1 MAKLSL
7 SRLEAFVLGFETTGF
22 RVGID
27 VHKKSYSLALVREDG
42 ACFTWTGPARAATL
56 LEPVQRFGLRIKAV
70 VYEAGP
76 TGFSLARCLED
87 AGLRV
92 LVVAPS
98 RIPRPVRAG
107 AKCDRL
113 DCIKLAEYADNRRAR
128 AIAVPTESEE
138 AERSLL
144 RRRHAL
150 ADGRRRCKQR
160 IKAHLLYLGV
170 DAPEGLDHWSQKS
183 VASLGGL
190 SLKPS
195 ARLTLESLVR
205 ELFFHTEELRR
216 VEGQLLELIASGSQR
231 RRLGHL
237 RTIPGV
243 GFLTAATYLLELFR
257 PERFTNARQVASYLG
272 LAPMVRHSGGH
283 KPRGKITPVGQARLR
298 TLLIEASWVWKSR
311 DAYAAKLY
319 NRFLSQMGIA
329 QKAIVAV
336 ARRLAIIL
344 WRLLI
349 EGRSYRPDPA

>member
-7 SRLEAFVLGFETTGF
+7 SRIEAFVLGFETTRF

-56 LEPVQRFGLRIKAV
+56 LEPVQRFDLRIKAV

-76 TGFSLARCLED
+76 TGFSLARRLED

-92 LVVAPS
+92 MVVAPS

-160 IKAHLLYLGV
+160 IKSHLLYLGV
-170 DAPEGLDHWSQKS
+170 DAPEGLDHWSQRS

-190 SLKPS
+190 AVKPS
-195 ARLTLESLVR
+195 VRLTLESLIR
-205 ELFFHTEELRR
+205 ELAFHKEELRR
-216 VEGQLLELIASGSQR
+216 VEGQLLEMLAKGSQGK
-231 RRLGHL
+231 RLVYL
-237 RTIPGV
+237 RTVPGV
-243 GFLTAATYLLELFR
+243 GFLTAATYMLELFR

-272 LAPMVRHSGGH
+272 LAPMVHHSGGR
-283 KPRGKITPVGQARLR
+283 KPRGKITPVGQSRLR
-298 TLLIEASWVWKSR
+298 SLLVEASWVWKSR

-319 NRFLSQMGIA
+319 NRYLSRTGIS

-336 ARRLAIIL
+336 ARHLAIIL
-344 WRLLI
+344 WRLAI
-349 EGRSYRPDPA
+349 EQRAYRQNPI

>member
-7 SRLEAFVLGFETTGF
+7 TRLEAFVLGFETAEF

-27 VHKKSYSLALVREDG
+27 VHKKNYSLALLRADG
-42 ACFTWTGPARAATL
+42 ACFTWTGPAKAKTL

-76 TGFSLARCLED
+76 TGFGLSRELKR
-87 AGLRV
+87 AGV
-92 LVVAPS
+92 CVMVVAAS

-113 DCIKLAEYADNRRAR
+113 DCIKLAEYADTRSVRG
-128 AIAVPTESEE
+128 IAVPSKREE

-150 ADGRRRCKQR
+150 AAGRRRCKQR

-170 DAPEGLDHWSQKS
+170 EAPEGLDNWSQAS
-183 VASLGGL
+183 VACLGGL
-190 SLKPS
+190 SLEPS

-205 ELFFHTEELRR
+205 ELCFHTEELRR
-216 VEGQLLELIASGSQR
+216 VESQLLEQLSNGSQGK
-231 RRLGHL
+231 RLGYL
-237 RTIPGV
+237 RTVPGV
-243 GFLTAATYLLELFR
+243 GFLTAATYMLELFR
-257 PERFTNARQVASYLG
+257 PERFKNTRQVASYLG
-272 LAPMVRHSGGH
+272 LAPMVRHSGDRS
-283 KPRGKITPVGQARLR
+283 PRGKIAPVGQSGLR
-298 TLLIEASWVWKSR
+298 SLLIEASWVWKRR

-319 NRFLSQMGIA
+319 NRILSQTGIA

-344 WRLLI
+344 WRLAV
-349 EGRSYRPDPA
+349 EARGYRADYV